1 MNESW
6 LLILQKGICRFIRRE
21 RGRSATTVCLLAAL
35 ALCIGCSSDTERWRV
50 LLLPTN
56 TLNQDDTGYSLPVLV
71 RVYQLK
77 GKSKFQQATFNDLW
91 KSDKDVLGDE
101 MVDRKDMT
109 VQPGAKAE
117 LEIDLEVKRGA
128 TYLGVMALFR
138 KHDVEGW
145 RQIVE
150 ASSSVLNP
158 MTPKVKLIV
167 DKNMLKLAD

>member
-1 MNESW
+1 
-6 LLILQKGICRFIRRE
+6 
-21 RGRSATTVCLLAAL
+21 
-35 ALCIGCSSDTERWRV
+35 
-50 LLLPTN
+50 
-56 TLNQDDTGYSLPVLV
+56 
-71 RVYQLK
+71 VYQLK

-101 MVDRKDMT
+101 MVDRKEMT

-150 ASSSVLNP
+150 ASSSALNP

>member
-1 MNESW
+1 
-6 LLILQKGICRFIRRE
+6 
-21 RGRSATTVCLLAAL
+21 
-35 ALCIGCSSDTERWRV
+35 
-50 LLLPTN
+50 
-56 TLNQDDTGYSLPVLV
+56 VLV

-91 KSDKDVLGDE
+91 KSDKEVLGDE
-101 MVDRKDMT
+101 MVDRKEMT

-150 ASSSVLNP
+150 ASSSALNP